1 MRSKAKKSAGF
12 TLVEIMIVV
21 MIIAIIT
28 SIAVPNFLTAR
39 ETSRTAACIH
49 NLKYI
54 DTRKELFAMSAKLD
68 NGDTVTWADLV
79 PTYMKF
85 QPDCPGGGTYTIN
98 VIGTNPT
105 CTLAANGHVIP

>member
-1 MRSKAKKSAGF
+1 MRSKAKRSAGF

-39 ETSRTAACIH
+39 NTTRRSACIH

-54 DTRKELFAMSAKLD
+54 DTRKELFAMEARL
-68 NGDTVTWADLV
+68 NTGDTVAWTDLV
-79 PTYMKF
+79 PAYMKF
-85 QPDCPGGGTYTIN
+85 QPDCPGGGTYTMN
-98 VIGTNPT
+98 VIGTNPV
-105 CTLAANGHVIP
+105 CTLSGSGHAIP

>member
-1 MRSKAKKSAGF
+1 MRSKAKRATGF

-28 SIAVPNFLTAR
+28 SIAVPNFIQAR
-39 ETSRTAACIH
+39 ETSRKGGCIH

-54 DTRKELFAMSAKLD
+54 DTRKELFAMEARLE
-68 NGDTVTWADLV
+68 NGDTVTWGNLV
-79 PTYMKF
+79 PAYMKF

-105 CTLAANGHVIP
+105 